1 MYYVDGKDPLYGSWM
16 RYINCSRYEK
26 EQNLIAFQYYGEIY
40 YRTYKEV
47 KPGEELLVW
56 YGDEYASELGIDITE
71 ELRGDDFPTE
81 EVNLKCRY
89 NGLLLVVDAYH
100 VIYSRRSLFYTCQSS
115 QFQVDFRKCQR

>member
-1 MYYVDGKDPLYGSWM
+1 M

-40 YRTYKEV
+40 YRTYKNV

-56 YGDEYASELGIDITE
+56 YGDEYARELGIDITE

-81 EVNLKCRY
+81 EVSLKSRY
-89 NGLLLVVDAYH
+89 IGLLLVVDAYH
-100 VIYSRRSLFYTCQSS
+100 VRYSNRSLLYT
-115 QFQVDFRKCQR
+115 